1 MIMMYHGVFSV
12 VGSGSGPPWTA
23 DRWSAG
29 HARRRVRESGWPWL
43 EVAETGIVRRSN
55 PPFVRGNAGTQVRN
69 SAIILAAGRFEA
81 DRWL

>member
-1 MIMMYHGVFSV
+1 
-12 VGSGSGPPWTA
+12 
-23 DRWSAG
+23 
-29 HARRRVRESGWPWL
+29 VRESGWPWL